1 MEGTMGNEGINKL
14 AGVLQGRMKSMAE
27 QPASLDIGQIGS
39 DMSLTT
45 NQFPQPIP
53 KNDYLVCRQL
63 TLGPV
68 RAELTTTAQDGSHS
82 HPGVGGGGSHSHSVL
97 IPEKMRKLKPG
108 DRVLVAWL
116 GDDACV
122 IDIILPGSAL

>member
-14 AGVLQGRMKSMAE
+14 AGILQGRMKSMAE
-27 QPASLDIGQIGS
+27 KPAALDIGQIGS

-53 KNDYLVCRQL
+53 KSDYLVCRQL
-63 TLGPV
+63 TLG
-68 RAELTTTAQDGSHS
+68 EKGEQLTKTALDGTHT
-82 HPGVGGGGSHSHSVL
+82 HPGTSGGAHEHKVL

-108 DRVLVAWL
+108 DRVLVAWV

-122 IDIILPGSAL
+122 IDIILPGTAL